1 MRNAYTYS
9 AKLAAL
15 LALAFAFSYGEAQ
28 TAPTQPLP
36 VLGTISL
43 TTGEI
48 TAAPKPKAPA
58 ALAQQT
64 TSKQVATP
72 QSKPAVKLIHLVAAP
87 AEAEKQITLPPAPAP
102 RRVEAEV
109 LPGIGVMPG
118 ENPELKNKV
127 VKNSNERNE
136 VAYISS
142 QFTNRISTPFINPQ
156 VIDKSNSEI
165 EIVGQDIYL
174 TPKSSEP
181 IGIYITDEGSRQTIS
196 LTLVPKNIPQQTLIA
211 QLDAKTNSNGSE
223 AAPSDYVGKLSN
235 LMKQIAQEKSP
246 AGFTQGSLPNSISK
260 QGELVIKPFTRYSG
274 TTYDIYKYQLT
285 NGSKLNLELQE
296 ENFYNQQNIKAIGFF
311 PETVL
316 LPGTSTSMIVISDRS
331 TNGGD

>member
-1 MRNAYTYS
+1 MQSRKINS
-9 AKLAAL
+9 SKLTSAL
-15 LALAFAFSYGEAQ
+15 LLFLGAQFSQAQ
-28 TAPTQPLP
+28 APAPT

-48 TAAPKPKAPA
+48 TAAPKPKTPITPVVAKDVAQKADAPVPA
-58 ALAQQT
+58 KA
-64 TSKQVATP
+64 
-72 QSKPAVKLIHLVAAP
+72 PAVKIIRLVPAP
-87 AEAEKQITLPPAPAP
+87 AEAEKQIIMPPAPVK
-102 RRVEAEV
+102 RAESEV
-109 LPGIGVMPG
+109 MPGIGTMPG

-142 QFTNRISTPFINPQ
+142 QFTNRISTPFTNPQ

-174 TPKSSEP
+174 KPKTNEP
-181 IGIYITDEGSRQTIS
+181 IGIYITDESSRQTIS

-211 QLDAKTNSNGSE
+211 QLDAKTTSNG
-223 AAPSDYVGKLSN
+223 AGATPSDYVGKLN
-235 LMKQIAQEKSP
+235 DLMKQIAQDKSP
-246 AGFTQGSLPNSISK
+246 SGFTQASLPNSITK
-260 QGELVIKPFTRYSG
+260 RGDLVVKPLVRFSG
-274 TTYDIYKYQLT
+274 TVYDIYKYQLT
-285 NGSKLNLELQE
+285 NGSKSNLELQE
-296 ENFYNQQNIKAIGFF
+296 ESFYNQQNIKAIGFF

-316 LPGTSTSMIVISDRS
+316 LPGGSTTMIVISDRS